1 MHCLLAERRH
11 RYNYRTVPIHS
22 DELGAALAA
31 ITLSPAVTAKF
42 TSDQRYLCARMGT
55 QAPLLPVHGEEEGK
69 LFDLLVRTTCADL
82 DMDRMALEWCK
93 HVDGVNI
100 SPKLPVYLRT
110 YHSAWTRNQ
119 RVREAVRT
127 AVAGEAVLTRIN
139 AETLQALLPASAPA
153 LAPAAPEVRTAAAH
167 ARRRALEPRQQRL
180 HLLGGRQKGGG
191 PVAARGGVVVVSVRG
206 AQDDAEFELEHGRR
220 RGRGEPSVG
229 RRRRRHP
236 RAQHH
241 VHAAVC
247 GRPLVRALQPRFDA
261 EPARRHRSS
270 HGRLSPPTSS
280 ARRTKAC
287 GWAPQSTRG

>member
-31 ITLSPAVTAKF
+31 ITLSPAVTAKY
-42 TSDQRYLCARMGT
+42 TSDQRYLFSNMGT
-55 QAPLLPVHGEEEGK
+55 HTPFLPVHGEEECK

-100 SPKLPVYLRT
+100 FPKLLVYLRT

-191 PVAARGGVVVVSVRG
+191 PVAARGG
-206 AQDDAEFELEHGRR
+206 RR
-220 RGRGEPSVG
+220 RRFSP
-229 RRRRRHP
+229 RRRHP

-241 VHAAVC
+241 TFTLQSAVGHLC
-247 GRPLVRALQPRFDA
+247 ALFSRASTR
-261 EPARRHRSS
+261 S

-280 ARRTKAC
+280 ARRTEAC